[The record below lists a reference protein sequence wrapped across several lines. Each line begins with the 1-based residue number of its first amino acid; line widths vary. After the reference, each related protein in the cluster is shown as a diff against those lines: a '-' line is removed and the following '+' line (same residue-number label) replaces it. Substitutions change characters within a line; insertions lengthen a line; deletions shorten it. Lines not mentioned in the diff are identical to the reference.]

1 MTPNR
6 ASAPVLAE
14 RQGGRYPPKPVD
26 AMFDTQNRPLCRL
39 RVGKTPSVDGFDS
52 MFAGF
57 EAELQRNQAFCVLAD
72 ASATVRIEFAHA
84 KRIAEFGERNHMR
97 LQAYVQALALVVPSA
112 MVRGALKVAFQI
124 KEPPHP
130 YRILRTL
137 EEADE
142 YLTAFLTVCPRSS
155 P

>member
-1 MTPNR
+1 M
-6 ASAPVLAE
+6 
-14 RQGGRYPPKPVD
+14 D
-26 AMFDTQNRPLCRL
+26 AIFENQNRPLCRL
-39 RVGKTPSVDGFDS
+39 RVGTAPTVDSFDS

-72 ASATVRIEFAHA
+72 ASITVRIEFAHA

-137 EEADE
+137 EEAND
-142 YLTAFLTVCPRSS
+142 YLNAFLTMCPRPS

>member
-1 MTPNR
+1 MAQR
-6 ASAPVLAE
+6 LGA
-14 RQGGRYPPKPVD
+14 RYPPTPVD
-26 AMFDTQNRPLCRL
+26 AVFETLNRPLCRL
-39 RVGKTPSVDGFDS
+39 RFGQTPSVESFDS
-52 MFAGF
+52 VFAGF

-72 ASATVRIEFAHA
+72 ASSTVRIDFAHA
-84 KRIAEFGERNHMR
+84 RRIADFGERNHMR

-130 YRILRTL
+130 YRILRTVD
-137 EEADE
+137 EAE
-142 YLTAFLTVCPRSS
+142 QYLTAFLTLCPQPS